1 MNDNSV
7 SIAGIPMRKEL
18 IAIIAL
24 AVWLTVITV
33 FMLLAQTFDIGI
45 FFILFLIGFFIIV
58 ELLNSKYVRPG
69 YLRYIQYMRV
79 AGILL
84 FMGIVALKVMQFLG
98 L

>member
-7 SIAGIPMRKEL
+7 SIAGIPMRKEQM
-18 IAIIAL
+18 AIIAL
-24 AVWLTVITV
+24 SAWLTITTV

-45 FFILFLIGFFIIV
+45 FFFLFLIGFFIIV
-58 ELLNSKYVRPG
+58 ELITPKYVRPG
-69 YLRYIQYMRV
+69 YLRYIRYMLV

-84 FMGIVALKVMQFLG
+84 FVVIVALKVMQILG